1 MASWT
6 RGSGSAERVDSPGAR
21 PGPPVAASAG
31 LSVARTTPAA
41 AALPADRW
49 RARGARGR
57 RNTALITGVIVIGAW
72 TLVALLA
79 PVVAPYSPLDLDVMN
94 RLEPPSPS
102 HPFGTDEAGR
112 DNFSRVLYGARITL
126 PVAFVVILVASI
138 VGAAVGAVAGYAGG
152 RTDDVLMR
160 IVDVVLAFPPILLAM
175 AITAALG
182 AGLRH
187 AMLAI
192 LLVSW
197 PEFSRLMRAQVL
209 GVRENDYVIAARA
222 LGTPAPRIML
232 SHILPNAFPPV
243 VVKATLDIGNAII
256 LTAALSFIG
265 LGAIPP
271 DPEWGAM
278 IAAGQGKFEYWWA
291 ATFPG
296 LAILSV
302 VLGFNFLGDGLQ
314 DWLNP
319 RLARD

>member
-1 MASWT
+1 
-6 RGSGSAERVDSPGAR
+6 VAR
-21 PGPPVAASAG
+21 P
-31 LSVARTTPAA
+31 ARARVRLN
-41 AALPADRW
+41 AALLV
-49 RARGARGR
+49 GAVVVGGWI
-57 RNTALITGVIVIGAW
+57 LVGA
-72 TLVALLA
+72 LA
-79 PVVAPYSPLDLDVMN
+79 PVLAPHSPLDLDVMN
-94 RLEPPSPS
+94 RLQPPGTPG
-102 HPFGTDEAGR
+102 HLFGTDEAGR
-112 DNFSRVLYGARITL
+112 DNLSRVLYGARITI
-126 PVAFVVILVASI
+126 PIAFGVILVASV
-138 VGAAVGAVAGYAGG
+138 VGTAVGALAGQAEG
-152 RTDDVLMR
+152 RLDDVLMR
-160 IVDVVLAFPPILLAM
+160 VVDVVLAFPSIVLAM

-182 AGLRH
+182 AGLRN

-209 GVRENDYVIAARA
+209 TVKQNDYVLAARA
-222 LGTPAPRIML
+222 LGVTRWRAL
-232 SHILPNAFPPV
+232 LVHVLPNAFPPV

-265 LGAIPP
+265 LGAVPP

-278 IAAGQGKFEYWWA
+278 IAAGQSKFQYWWV

-319 RLARD
+319 RLRRD